1 MPCHS
6 TQVKVVKQLYKDLNL
21 EKVFRDYED
30 ATYAELMDLIK
41 KEAKGV
47 PEKVFMDFAQKIFR
61 RQK

>member
-1 MPCHS
+1 
-6 TQVKVVKQLYKDLNL
+6 VVKQLYKDLNL
-21 EKVFRDYED
+21 EKVFHNYEE

-47 PEKVFMDFAQKIFR
+47 PEKVFMDFSSKIFK